1 MAEVLGI
8 VASGLAVQQTAGQIT
23 KTLFQLRQLLE
34 QIQDAPERIR
44 DLMADLSSF
53 AALLVEMEGQL
64 VEGGPLARQS
74 VQLCRDV
81 LTRLDGVVSSLQI
94 QLASPRRSKA
104 FISALKVVIRRDELK
119 RYEEKLER
127 AFRLLQMSHQ
137 CYIAASTKALPD
149 IMAQRIVV
157 EFDRYQQV
165 KLEAIQQVT
174 VSTAVQE
181 TPDTEN
187 KNQIT
192 QRNETRG
199 NQTTQDLLGV
209 RKDIRSRMTN
219 TWSIFGDVFVM
230 QSSSDSSSFQV
241 SLRPPI
247 LQRIWNIQATRTY
260 AGWQY
265 VFRQGGPMSAKLL
278 DCIASDD
285 DKGLLRLFEAREGSP
300 HDYCLVG
307 ATWSRSVFE
316 VIMIDIAG
324 QQHHHPPRLNNR
336 LTNTNSIKGS
346 PAQSKH

>member
-34 QIQDAPERIR
+34 QIQDAPERIQ

-74 VQLCRDV
+74 VQLCRDA
-81 LTRLDGVVSSLQI
+81 LTRLDGVVSGLQI
-94 QLASPRRSKA
+94 QLASPRRRKA

-165 KLEAIQQVT
+165 KLEAVQQVT

-181 TPDTEN
+181 SPDTEYN
-187 KNQIT
+187 NQIA
-192 QRNETRG
+192 QRNQASE
-199 NQTTQDLLGV
+199 
-209 RKDIRSRMTN
+209 KRMTN

-230 QSSSDSSSFQV
+230 DSSSDPGSSSFRI
-241 SLRPPI
+241 SFRPPI

-265 VFRQGGPMSAKLL
+265 VFRQGGPMSKKLL
-278 DCIASDD
+278 DCIISDD
-285 DKGLLRLFEAREGSP
+285 DKGLLRLFEERECSP
-300 HDYCLVG
+300 NDYVRV
-307 ATWSRSVFE
+307 ATLSWSIFE

-336 LTNTNSIKGS
+336 LTNTNSVKGS
-346 PAQSKH
+346 PVQ